1 MDRLRFLDAGL
12 RAFDTLLP
20 DLTPS
25 LCVSTRYRS
34 SSCRSCLDVC
44 PAEAL
49 VTSPWL
55 ELDADR
61 CRSCGA
67 CTSVCRTGALSWEF
81 QRQAL
86 RAQYESKAP
95 DAPSSV
101 TLACREA
108 DPALADGA
116 ACVMPCLGG
125 LSTGDLLAA
134 AARGIERI
142 DLVSGDCGQCPDAA
156 AEAALDLAVSAA
168 EETMTALG
176 APLVVT
182 RIQLPGQGPRTT
194 ATTATTPTV
203 SRRGLFR
210 FLARGLGQ
218 AAAGGAA
225 PREPERSI
233 SALHKQVAPPE
244 SHRRLILDLAELQAR
259 RGSSAVTLPAC
270 LPLAGIAATS
280 ECDTCGLCVNY
291 CPHGALAV
299 VDSSV
304 VTDPSRCTGCGLCAE
319 VCPRSA
325 LRIGPA
331 LLTPRQF
338 PETEP
343 VTATAAG

>member
-1 MDRLRFLDAGL
+1 MDRLKLLDAGL

-20 DLTPS
+20 DVTPS

-67 CTSVCRTGALSWEF
+67 CTAVCRTGALSWEF
-81 QRQAL
+81 PRQAL
-86 RAQYESKAP
+86 RAHYKSQAP
-95 DAPSSV
+95 DGPSPV

-108 DPALADGA
+108 DPALAEGA

-125 LSTGDLLAA
+125 LSAGDLLAA

-142 DLVSGDCGQCPDAA
+142 DLVSGECGECPDAT
-156 AEAALDLAVSAA
+156 AEAVLNLATAA
-168 EETMTALG
+168 AGETMTALG
-176 APLVVT
+176 QPLVVT
-182 RIQLPGQGPRTT
+182 RTRLPGQGTRGAAT
-194 ATTATTPTV
+194 APTV

-218 AAAGGAA
+218 AAAGGVA
-225 PREPERSI
+225 PRDPERSI
-233 SALHKQVAPPE
+233 SALHKQVAPPGT
-244 SHRRLILDLAELQAR
+244 HQRLILDLAVLQSR
-259 RGSSAVTLPAC
+259 NSGGAVTLPAS
-270 LPLAGIAATS
+270 LPLAGVVATS
-280 ECDTCGLCVNY
+280 ECDACGLCQNY
-291 CPHGALAV
+291 CPHGALSVA
-299 VDSSV
+299 DSSV
-304 VTDPSRCTGCGLCAE
+304 VADPSRCTACGLCVE

-331 LLTPRQF
+331 LLTPRRL

-343 VTATAAG
+343 VTASAAG